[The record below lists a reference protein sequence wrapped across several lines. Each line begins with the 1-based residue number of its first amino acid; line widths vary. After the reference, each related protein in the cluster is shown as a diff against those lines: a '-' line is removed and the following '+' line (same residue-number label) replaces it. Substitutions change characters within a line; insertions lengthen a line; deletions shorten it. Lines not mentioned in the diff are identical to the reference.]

1 MTGPPLERLPPPPG
15 RSGSRCQPG
24 QYVGAKPGNVHGE
37 GGQQV
42 ERAVVAVIDDPN
54 QQVPAG
60 DLPLAGACPSHP
72 VASACDPLSGA
83 RLRPGPGRLLPRR
96 LPAKGP

>member
-1 MTGPPLERLPPPPG
+1 
-15 RSGSRCQPG
+15 
-24 QYVGAKPGNVHGE
+24 
-37 GGQQV
+37 
-42 ERAVVAVIDDPN
+42 VIDDPN